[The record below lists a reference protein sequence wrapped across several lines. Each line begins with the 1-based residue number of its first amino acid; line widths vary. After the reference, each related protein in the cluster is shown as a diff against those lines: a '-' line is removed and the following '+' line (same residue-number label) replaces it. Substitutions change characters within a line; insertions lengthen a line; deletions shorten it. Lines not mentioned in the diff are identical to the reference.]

1 MIDALRQIAR
11 EAAKQAV
18 THWVNADT
26 TSETIFTDVADAVVD
41 ALLPCQHQTFRANNF
56 VE

>member
-11 EAAKQAV
+11 EAMRKAMLAYGRGRL
-18 THWVNADT
+18 NLNRD
-26 TSETIFTDVADAVVD
+26 DVADAVVD